1 MKTYWSAYLKQLGSK
16 CENISKSDLLKGF
29 FYFLEGCGALAV
41 GGEGAEKIWSLEEQN
56 KVLRDSIRQLVEG
69 IDSANKALVSVKCAL
84 VELNL
89 DYNLE

>member
-1 MKTYWSAYLKQLGSK
+1 METYWAAYLNQLGSK
-16 CENISKSDLLKGF
+16 CENISKPDLLKGF

-56 KVLRDSIRQLVEG
+56 KILRDSICQLIES
-69 IDSANKALVSVKCAL
+69 IDSVNEALVSVKCAL
-84 VELNL
+84 AELNL